1 MPFTEYELAK
11 YPFLPQAARYIR
23 QLDLKIED
31 LTESLQEVLKHA
43 EQRIIESFITPPPTF
58 KDLHSRSSLNP
69 HVEIPSFPVAIMMVS
84 VINDKYLKKRYALYE
99 AKKSYENLKLERDEK
114 ILEVACYFNWNIQ
127 MEETKDAKTFQTFK
141 LFFTSYIQNAAT
153 LQQPEWKLVNRTLT
167 KGRVHL
173 TKREACRL
181 LQEEIRRHVEA
192 RLGAKIDSTTP
203 EIRGR
208 VETLKNM
215 FTARK
220 GAVKLEEYPQT
231 VDFEA
236 FPPCVKALYNS
247 ISSGHHLSHIG
258 RFSLTTFLVNI
269 GMTAENVIDLFRSL
283 SDFNEHLTSYQVEH
297 LAGER
302 GSRVRYIPPRCSTL
316 KTHGVCVN
324 PDTLCE
330 RVRHPLSYYRWK
342 IRTQKKV

>member
-23 QLDLKIED
+23 QLNLKIGD

-43 EQRIIESFITPPPTF
+43 EQRIIESFITPPAVQDSYP
-58 KDLHSRSSLNP
+58 RSPSNP
-69 HVEIPSFPVAIMMVS
+69 HVEIPSFPVAIMIVS
-84 VINDKYLKKRYALYE
+84 AINDKYLKKRYALYE
-99 AKKSYENLKLERDEK
+99 AKKSYETLKLERDEK
-114 ILEVACYFNWNIQ
+114 VREIAQNFRWNLQ
-127 MEETKDAKTFQTFK
+127 MEEMEKAKTFPTFK
-141 LFFTSYIQNAAT
+141 LFFTDYVHNAAT

-167 KGRVHL
+167 KGMVKL

-181 LQEEIRRHVEA
+181 LQEEIRRHVET
-192 RLGAKIDSTTP
+192 RLDAKVDSTTP
-203 EIRGR
+203 EIRR
-208 VETLKNM
+208 RIEMLKNM

-231 VDFEA
+231 IDLEA
-236 FPPCVKALYNS
+236 FPPCIKALYNS
-247 ISSGHHLSHIG
+247 TYSGHHLSHIG
-258 RFSLTTFLVNI
+258 RFCLTTFLVNI

-283 SDFNEHLTSYQVEH
+283 SDFNERLTSYQVEH

-302 GSRVRYIPPRCSTL
+302 GSRTRYIPPSCATL
-316 KTHGVCVN
+316 KTHGVCAD
-324 PDTLCE
+324 PDKLCE
-330 RVRHPLSYYRWK
+330 RVRHPLSYYRRK